1 MLKHAGM
8 ILFDAEDWTTSNREA
23 FLRWISKHQFVSA
36 IRFGDDTLQTLGK
49 LFLVD
54 FMEFIISNGIAALKG
69 EVDNTRNV
77 EGRMDIDGLPYAD
90 PPEYPIDTLSDQII
104 ALLES
109 LKLSTSTKLRPE
121 SADSLDRI
129 AEDLVVRLDF
139 MKQCVKRMKDM
150 HYVRLNNYITR
161 SNLRESYAVKRLAV
175 LASIF
180 LPLSLGAG
188 ILSMQNRFADIHFIL
203 WDFVA
208 VCVDMGLLALI
219 FFQVTGSPKL
229 QLVRYL
235 YQRII
240 SILIQWH
247 LRSQGFE
254 KQNKLRRRLERL
266 TWKVLGLPSLTT
278 IVVALNL
285 GVFGN
290 IQHAWKVLACG
301 LAGGVGPYVLFVMW
315 YMVTVHLLNRY
326 SRRYVPPHSSV
337 SSSIDRVSPSVD
349 GGISIS

>member
-1 MLKHAGM
+1 MLRYAGI
-8 ILFDAEDWTTSNREA
+8 ILFDAGDWTTSNREA
-23 FLRWISKHQFVSA
+23 FLHWTSKHQIVSA

-54 FMEFIISNGIAALKG
+54 FMEFITSNGIAALKW
-69 EVDNTRNV
+69 EVDNTRTV
-77 EGRMDIDGLPYAD
+77 EERMDDDGLPYAD
-90 PPEYPIDTLSDQII
+90 PPEYPIDTLSNQITT
-104 ALLES
+104 LLES
-109 LKLSTSTKLRPE
+109 LKLSTSTSFRPE

-129 AEDLVVRLDF
+129 AEDLIVRLDF
-139 MKQCVKRMKDM
+139 MKQSVKRMKDM
-150 HYVRLNNYITR
+150 HYTRLNSYITR

-229 QLVRYL
+229 QWVSHF

-240 SILIQWH
+240 SILIRWH

-254 KQNKLRRRLERL
+254 KQDKLRRRLERL
-266 TWKVLGLPSLTT
+266 TRKVLGLPSLTT
-278 IVVALNL
+278 VIVALNL

-290 IQHAWKVLACG
+290 IQQAWKVLACG
-301 LAGGVGPYVLFVMW
+301 LAGGVGLYVLFVMW
-315 YMVTVHLLNRY
+315 YMVTVSLLNRY
-326 SRRYVPPHSSV
+326 YRRYVRPHSSV

-349 GGISIS
+349 GGVSTS